1 MTENKYKYLN
11 TNITTRLTTEL
22 HEKEMILQ
30 FVASPGLVVKLLNK
44 SNTALAKTNETT
56 NLFEIN

>member
-1 MTENKYKYLN
+1 MTE
-11 TNITTRLTTEL
+11 
-22 HEKEMILQ
+22 HEKEMNLQ

-56 NLFEIN
+56 DLFEIN